1 MPNARDER
9 NRILDMLAE
18 GKITADQAAEILKAI
33 GTSEP
38 PAAPPPPRP
47 PRTPYLGAGFESD
60 GGRAYVV
67 PKQGIARMLRIS
79 IDADSDDSS
88 ERAKIRVNVPL
99 ALARFAMKFM
109 PEEARVQLDDK
120 GIDLNELLDTLG
132 DELPEGRLVD
142 IDATDRGG
150 GKGTKI
156 IVEVV

>member
-1 MPNARDER
+1 
-9 NRILDMLAE
+9 MLAE

-33 GTSEP
+33 GPSEA
-38 PAAPPPPRP
+38 PAPPPPPRP
-47 PRTPYLGAGFESD
+47 PRAPLLGAGYDAE
-60 GGRAYVV
+60 GGRAYAV

-79 IDADSDDSS
+79 IDADSDESS

-109 PEEARVQLDDK
+109 PEEARVQLDDQ
-120 GIDLNELLDTLG
+120 GIDLAELLDSLG

-142 IDATDRGG
+142 IDASDHRG